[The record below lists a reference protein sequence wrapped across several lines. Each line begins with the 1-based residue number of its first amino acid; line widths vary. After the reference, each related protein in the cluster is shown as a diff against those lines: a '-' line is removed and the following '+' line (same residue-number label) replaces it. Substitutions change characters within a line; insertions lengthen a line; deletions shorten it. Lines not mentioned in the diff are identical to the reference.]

1 MSGVLEIGFSLVVI
15 LNKICVVGIAAWVV
29 WFMQTIML
37 DPRWVAKLPILDSFI
52 FRVALSLIGGGFGLD
67 AFALY
72 TPALSEVVM
81 NFGIVALMFMFRKYY
96 KKAKTP
102 EGLFRALMGEGA
114 KK

>member
-1 MSGVLEIGFSLVVI
+1 MNSLIEIGFSLVVI
-15 LNKICVVGIAAWVV
+15 LNKICVIGIAAWVV

-37 DPRWVAKLPILDSFI
+37 DPGWVSKIPVLDSFV
-52 FRVALSLIGGGFGLD
+52 FRVALSLIGAGFGLD

-81 NFGIVALMFMFRKYY
+81 NFGIVALMFMFRQYY

-102 EGLFRALMGEGA
+102 EGLFRALIGDRPE
-114 KK
+114 K